1 MSIGYACL
9 AIAVPGS
16 GMKTCLMRDADDE
29 RLLSLIGHNL
39 DSLGKMIEYNV
50 RNDIKL
56 FRISSDII
64 PFGSSLAEELPWH
77 DIYSERFESI
87 GNDIRKAKMRVSMH
101 PGQYTVLNSI
111 DELVAERAA
120 RDLDYHARFLD
131 SLGLG
136 PEHKMVLHLGGAYGD
151 KERAKERFVS
161 RYKLLDPTVK
171 KRLVLENDDKLFNIE
186 DVLHTATEA
195 GMPAVYDNLHN
206 AVNPVD
212 ASCKD
217 VEWIERCRE
226 TWTKEDGP
234 QKVHYSQQN
243 PDKRSGAHSE
253 SIRIDE
259 FLDFH
264 QEVSG
269 TGTDIMLEVKDK
281 NLSALK
287 CINCVSNRGIKA
299 LEFEWARY
307 KYSVLEKAPENYY
320 AIRKMLQDKKSY
332 PALEMYGLIEESLE
346 TPITVNNA
354 VNAAQHVWGY
364 VNDKTSESE
373 KKRFRNTLEKFTVG
387 DTEIRPVKNLL
398 LKLAQKYE
406 KSYLLNAYYFYL

>member
-16 GMKTCLMRDADDE
+16 NMRTCLMKNATDE
-29 RLLSLIGHNL
+29 QLLSLIKHNL
-39 DSLGKMIEYNV
+39 DSLDKMIEYNI
-50 RNDIKL
+50 RNDIRL

-64 PFGSSLAEELPWH
+64 PFGSSLADKLPW
-77 DIYSERFESI
+77 DNFYSEKLESI
-87 GNDIRKAKMRVSMH
+87 GDKIRKAGMRVSMH

-111 DELVAERAA
+111 DESVAERAA
-120 RDLDYHARFLD
+120 KDLDYHARFLD

-136 PEHKMVLHLGGAYGD
+136 PEHKMILHLGGAYGD
-151 KERAKERFVS
+151 KESAKERFVS
-161 RYKLLDPTVK
+161 RYKLLDSAVK
-171 KRLVLENDDKLFNIE
+171 KRLVLENDDNLFNIE
-186 DVLHTATEA
+186 DVLYTATKA

-206 AVNPVD
+206 AVNPADV
-212 ASCKD
+212 SRKD
-217 VEWIERCRE
+217 VEWIEKCRE

-243 PDKRSGAHSE
+243 LDKRPGAHSE
-253 SIRIDE
+253 SIRINE
-259 FLDFH
+259 FLEFY

-287 CINCVSNRGIKA
+287 CINCVSDRGIKA

-307 KYSVLEKAPENYY
+307 KYVVMERLPQNYY
-320 AIRKMLQDKKSY
+320 TIRKLLQDKTSY

-346 TPITVNNA
+346 TSIAAKNA
-354 VNAAQHVWGY
+354 TNAAQHVWGY
-364 VNDKTSESE
+364 VKDKVSESE
-373 KKRFRNTLEKFTVG
+373 KTRFQNTLEKFTEG
-387 DTEIRPVKNLL
+387 KTEIKPVKNMLFR
-398 LKLAQKYE
+398 LAQKYRE
-406 KSYLLNAYYFYL
+406 DYLLNAYYFYI